1 YVPFISLSQFTANII
16 EIVGVTTWK
25 DIITPTT
32 SSDIAIL
39 VRSTDMGFKRWF
51 SLGIEIIGHAPLVA
65 RTAAKIACIREIF
78 FFGATISYTLNGPC
92 MSRASRADDDS
103 KYSTRAHSF
112 CCISGYLFINCR
124 TSTGIAMPGF
134 RMRIK
139 AISPHLENI
148 SDTFSMVSLSSGR
161 SQATIVPSA
170 ISAANSS
177 LGISEGSKV
186 STSLMAAL
194 SLALV
199 DCETTE

>member
-1 YVPFISLSQFTANII
+1 MRTTGAAICITAFLP
-16 EIVGVTTWK
+16 V
-25 DIITPTT
+25 
-32 SSDIAIL
+32 
-39 VRSTDMGFKRWF
+39 
-51 SLGIEIIGHAPLVA
+51 
-65 RTAAKIACIREIF
+65 F

-92 MSRASRADDDS
+92 ILCASRADDDS

-139 AISPHLENI
+139 AISPHLEKI
-148 SDTFSMVSLSSGR
+148 SDTFSMVSLSRGK
-161 SQATIVPSA
+161 SQATIVRDGIVSSKLGSGSIRPSA
-170 ISAANSS
+170 ISTANSS
-177 LGISEGSKV
+177 LGMSEASKV